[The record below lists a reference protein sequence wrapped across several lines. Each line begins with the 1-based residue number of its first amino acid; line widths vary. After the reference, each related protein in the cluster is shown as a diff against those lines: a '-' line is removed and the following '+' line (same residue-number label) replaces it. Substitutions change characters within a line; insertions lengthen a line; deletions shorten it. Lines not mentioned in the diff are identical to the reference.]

1 MRKPSER
8 VPLAIWEHFIPSKLI
23 IKIKMKKIQWIKS
36 LCLPLLLWLSG
47 TAPVM
52 AQGREVPN
60 TGNWLIYF
68 GNQNFGN
75 NKWVW
80 HNEVQYRNYNLVGQ
94 KEQLLLRTGIGRYL
108 SENNNILSAGYAYI
122 STNPLRFEGEMAFLD
137 EDNGFD
143 EHRLWQQ
150 FITRQ
155 RFGRFYLLHRYRY
168 EQRFFDNGDF
178 RTRFRYFLSFN
189 VALNKPEIGPGTLL
203 FSAYNEVFV
212 NGERSDTRSVFDR
225 NRLYAAL
232 GYQFSPFVRV
242 EVGAMRQA
250 INTELGSRTQL
261 QVVVFN
267 NIPFPRKKSAPAD
280 TP

>member
-1 MRKPSER
+1 
-8 VPLAIWEHFIPSKLI
+8 
-23 IKIKMKKIQWIKS
+23 MKKIYWRKNS
-36 LCLPLLLWLSG
+36 WLVVLLWLC
-47 TAPVM
+47 TTMVM
-52 AQGREVPN
+52 AQNREVPK

-80 HNEVQYRNYNLVGQ
+80 HNEVQYRNYNLLGQ

-122 STNPLRFEGEMAFLD
+122 DTNPLRFEGEIAFLD
-137 EDNGFD
+137 EDNSFG

-168 EQRFFDNGDF
+168 EQRFFDNNDF

-189 VALNKPEIGPGTLL
+189 IALNKPEIEPGTLL

-212 NGERSDTRSVFDR
+212 NGERSDTRPFFDR

-232 GYQFSPFVRV
+232 GYQFTPFVRIDCTYRSGGNAAGC
-242 EVGAMRQA
+242 ECR
-250 INTELGSRTQL
+250 LGQPYTIASGGIQ
-261 QVVVFN
+261 QHSF
-267 NIPFPRKKSAPAD
+267 S
-280 TP
+280 